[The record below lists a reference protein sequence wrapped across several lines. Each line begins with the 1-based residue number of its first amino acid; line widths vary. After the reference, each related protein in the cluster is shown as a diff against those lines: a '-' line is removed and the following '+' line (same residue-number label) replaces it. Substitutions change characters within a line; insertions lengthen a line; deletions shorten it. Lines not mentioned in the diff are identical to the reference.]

1 MDLFA
6 VIISITTSISIFLI
20 KARSIAQDDIRDDS
34 LKRALISANLYFNSN
49 GNLVKKVEKITGTD
63 LNGDGKISN
72 DETIIEEKKQGPIKG
87 IFSAIKE
94 LFVICT
100 TDFTGDA
107 EIDDKKVDKV
117 LEETNMKTAA
127 EGLEELSDSIRSTE
141 TKEKIE
147 NAVVNPIV
155 DIIAEDNNLNSDKVD
170 YGTEEEKKAAKKK
183 QIGFFRKLFGKKNK
197 EENNEINEI
206 EESNDNKSSVVEVI
220 ENNVDKITDIPEE
233 QEIIKTTAP
242 IIQDVVSNNTK
253 AVKQTKKPA
262 EGSMDEFLT
271 LLGSK

>member
-6 VIISITTSISIFLI
+6 AIISITTSISIFLI

-63 LNGDGKISN
+63 LNGDGKISD
-72 DETIIEEKKQGPIKG
+72 DETIITEKKQGPIKG

-107 EIDDKKVDKV
+107 EADDKKVNEV

-141 TKEKIE
+141 TKEKI
-147 NAVVNPIV
+147 ADVVINPIV

-197 EENNEINEI
+197 KDTSINDTEETNNNSTIEI
-206 EESNDNKSSVVEVI
+206 I

-233 QEIIKTTAP
+233 QTVIKTAAP
-242 IIQDVVSNNTK
+242 IIQNVVSNNTK
-253 AVKQTKKPA
+253 IVKQTKKPA